1 MPCNPSS
8 ARPPLIVRLPYFSY
22 PLPGRRTALDV
33 GMQECRPSEASAGLR
48 QFLTIG
54 SGIPLGLGKTVLPCH
69 GMCRTPIETV
79 ASLFAK
85 SIFLRTFASTPRQ
98 RAGNT

>member
-1 MPCNPSS
+1 MWGCKS
-8 ARPPLIVRLPYFSY
+8 ADRAKLE
-22 PLPGRRTALDV
+22 RTFN
-33 GMQECRPSEASAGLR
+33 EASAGLR

-54 SGIPLGLGKTVLPCH
+54 SGILLGLGKTVLPCH

-98 RAGNT
+98 WAGNT